1 MKPSSS
7 SRQFAALLLCCF
19 AALPRGAA
27 GAQPWTQ
34 FARGP
39 DRVGAIAG
47 PAPDLTARWLAY
59 HDPGG
64 QAITFVGQSGVV
76 VEGARV
82 YALGKSG
89 GVDRLYAIRRDDGE
103 VVWGAPVDPPYLGSW
118 STPAIDQGG
127 GAVIAASGTS
137 VRAFDR
143 VTGALRWQT
152 PLPRPVVNASP
163 LVIDDMVN
171 RGRVFVTDYDGF
183 GAEGRLHCINADPF
197 NAALNPWQPGE
208 IVWSVVLGGT
218 SGNSPA
224 WREGVVYVASVSDES
239 GVSGGMIRAFDGSAS
254 AAPEALWEFEN
265 PAGTGFFGGVCVHAE
280 GGGGTG
286 VFVYGA
292 SYAFSGGQTA
302 GHLVKVDAVDG
313 SLVWAV
319 PCNRTSATP
328 IPLGDGRI
336 VLSGGAVGFGSM
348 PSVELFRDDGLLLWD
363 TALETWRD
371 VNSNGVMEVGEF
383 LLVGGWTHQP
393 AAAAAGGGG
402 AMLLAGAAPT
412 ANWSGACTDLYVL
425 DLSRTP
431 SEPGFIVEQAIGLG
445 STPAIADGNAYTI
458 GAGGV
463 GALGAPVCYANCTGE
478 GSLTIADFGCFQTR
492 FVAGDPYAD
501 CNGDAALTV
510 ADFGCFQTQ
519 FVGGCQ

>member
-1 MKPSSS
+1 MIGSWGCAGV
-7 SRQFAALLLCCF
+7 FACC
-19 AALPRGAA
+19 GVCT
-27 GAQPWTQ
+27 AQPWTH

-39 DRVGAIAG
+39 DRVGAVSG
-47 PAPDLTARWLAY
+47 PAPELTARWLAY

-64 QAITFVGQSGVV
+64 QAIAFVGQSGVV

-103 VVWGAPVDPPYLGSW
+103 VVWGSPVEAPFLGSW
-118 STPAIDQGG
+118 STPAIDQGN

-143 VTGALRWQT
+143 VTGALRWQA

-163 LVIDDMVN
+163 LVMGNMEN
-171 RGRVFVTDYDGF
+171 RDRAFITDYDGF
-183 GAEGRLHCINADPF
+183 GAQGRLHCINADPF
-197 NAALNPWQPGE
+197 DPSLNPWQPGE

-218 SGNSPA
+218 SGNTPA
-224 WREGVVYVASVSDES
+224 CRGGVVYVASVSDES
-239 GVSGGMIRAFDGSAS
+239 GLSGGMIRAFN
-254 AAPEALWEFEN
+254 AAATGPQPPLWEFEN
-265 PAGTGFFGGVCVHAE
+265 PAGSAFFGGVCVHPDGA
-280 GGGGTG
+280 G

-302 GHLVKVDAVDG
+302 GHLVKVDALDG

-328 IPLGDGRI
+328 IPLADGRI

-363 TALETWRD
+363 TALETWED
-371 VNSNGVMEVGEF
+371 ANSNGVMEVGEF

-393 AAAAAGGGG
+393 AAAAAAGGGG
-402 AMLLAGAAPT
+402 MLLVGAAPT
-412 ANWSGACTDLYVL
+412 AGWSGACTDLYAL

-431 SEPGFIVEQAIGLG
+431 SEPGFVAEHAIGVG
-445 STPAIADGNAYTI
+445 STPAIAEGNAYTI

-478 GSLTIADFGCFQTR
+478 GPLTVADFGCFQTR

-510 ADFGCFQTQ
+510 ADFGCFQTN
-519 FVGGCQ
+519 FVAGCP

>member
-1 MKPSSS
+1 MIGAWGCAGVLACCGAC
-7 SRQFAALLLCCF
+7 AA
-19 AALPRGAA
+19 
-27 GAQPWTQ
+27 QTWTH

-39 DRVGAIAG
+39 DRTGVASG
-47 PAPDLTARWLAY
+47 PAPDLAARWLAY
-59 HDPGG
+59 HDPSG
-64 QAITFVGQSGVV
+64 QAIAFVGQSGVV

-118 STPAIDQGG
+118 STPAIDQGN
-127 GAVIAASGTS
+127 GAVIGASGS
-137 VRAFDR
+137 AIRAFDR
-143 VTGALRWQT
+143 LTGAPRWQT

-163 LVIDDMVN
+163 LVTGEMGN
-171 RGRVFVTDYDGF
+171 RDRVFITDYDGF
-183 GAEGRLHCINADPF
+183 GASGRLHCINADPF
-197 NAALNPWQPGE
+197 DAALNPWQPGE

-218 SGNSPA
+218 SGNTPA
-224 WREGVVYVASVSDES
+224 WRAGVVYVASASDES
-239 GVSGGMIRAFDGSAS
+239 GLSGGMIRAFDAGATG
-254 AAPEALWEFEN
+254 PPPPLWEFEN
-265 PAGTGFFGGVCVHAE
+265 PAGSGFFGGVCVHAE
-280 GGGGTG
+280 GTG

-302 GHLVKVDAVDG
+302 GRLVKVDALDG

-336 VLSGGAVGFGSM
+336 VLSGGTLGFGSM
-348 PSVELFRDDGLLLWD
+348 PSVELFADDGLLLWD
-363 TALETWRD
+363 TALETWQD

-393 AAAAAGGGG
+393 AAVVTGGGV
-402 AMLLAGAAPT
+402 LFFAGAAPT
-412 ANWSGACTDLYVL
+412 GAWSGACTDLYAL
-425 DLSRTP
+425 DLSREP
-431 SEPGFIVEQAIGLG
+431 AEPGFVAGHVIAAGSSPGLAG
-445 STPAIADGNAYTI
+445 ANLYTI

-463 GALGAPVCYANCTGE
+463 AAFGAAICYPDCTGE
-478 GSLTIADFGCFQTR
+478 SALTVADFGCFQTR

-501 CNGDAALTV
+501 CSGDAALTV
-510 ADFGCFQTQ
+510 ADFGCFQTK
-519 FVGGCQ
+519 FVAGCQ